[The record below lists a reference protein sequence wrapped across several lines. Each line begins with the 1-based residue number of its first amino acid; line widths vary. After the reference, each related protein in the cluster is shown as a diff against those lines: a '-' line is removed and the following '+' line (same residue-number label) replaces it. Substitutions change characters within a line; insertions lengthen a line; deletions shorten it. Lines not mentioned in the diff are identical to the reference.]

1 MELKTPPAVKLA
13 GLMVDIVT
21 LISELNQMVA
31 ARATECPALTA
42 PERAAWIRD
51 FKEIEQTLC
60 SKLVEVK
67 YFRSL
72 GDSFIKVSKPKD
84 GRAMYLEIVTVYEG
98 TVALD
103 YAPEFEMQ
111 VHPLTGWFPA
121 FRSCEP
127 CSATEYQAAVDLALE
142 KGAVVV

>member
-13 GLMVDIVT
+13 GLMVDIDT
-21 LISELNQMVA
+21 LISELDRLVA
-31 ARATECPALTA
+31 ARASECPPMTA
-42 PERAAWIRD
+42 PERAAWTWN
-51 FKEIEQTLC
+51 FQEIEQTLR
-60 SKLVEVK
+60 SKLVAVK

-72 GDSFIKVSKPKD
+72 GDSFIKVSPAVD
-84 GRAMYLEIVTVYEG
+84 CRPMYLEIVTVYEG
-98 TVALD
+98 SVALD

-142 KGAVVV
+142 KGVVVV